1 MQTIAAPDICVS
13 AYIAV
18 TKYTA
23 QSNQRPVASLRQ
35 LLSFIKDIKDI
46 KLRMMSVGGWMDGGR
61 RNKHSK
67 YTQSSAMTEGF
78 RVEFYPPVPSP
89 TFLWGASS
97 CFDSCLFFRFV
108 PSNLPLVSFNGL
120 IQFSELP
127 YDVRSQ
133 ANYLSSRR

>member
-1 MQTIAAPDICVS
+1 MWVD
-13 AYIAV
+13 
-18 TKYTA
+18 
-23 QSNQRPVASLRQ
+23 
-35 LLSFIKDIKDI
+35 
-46 KLRMMSVGGWMDGGR
+46 GWMDGGR

-108 PSNLPLVSFNGL
+108 PSNLPIVSFNGL

>member
-1 MQTIAAPDICVS
+1 MQTIVAPDMRVS
-13 AYIAV
+13 AHISV

-23 QSNQRPVASLRQ
+23 RSNQRPVASLRQ

-67 YTQSSAMTEGF
+67 YTQSSVMTEGF
-78 RVEFYPPVPSP
+78 RVEFYPPDPSP
-89 TFLWGASS
+89 TFLWVA
-97 CFDSCLFFRFV
+97 CFDFCLFFRFV